1 MSDDLV
7 ARMRAAADTVISA
20 SDSESSEAPAKE
32 QEAAEAA
39 PETSQE
45 PATQEVDAET
55 EVDASEGED
64 EGQSADEPEAEAESG
79 EDFAEQVLAI
89 RQAAESRVR
98 KAENYA
104 RQLEAKLEKAA
115 QYIEY
120 SKKQVVEDLFK
131 KLRRAPARTFQEFGF
146 DFQELIDAGMR
157 EGNMDVP
164 FGELDEVKKEIAALR
179 KEREEAMA
187 ERQAHQQEQQIA
199 QARNEFLSQVTKS
212 DYPTLFNMFSDD
224 VESLWDEALRVA
236 ERHEERYGEP
246 PEDTQVIRALEKK
259 YADRLKRFGGAASA
273 QGETPAGK
281 KGPAKT
287 LTTKAASETRTAG
300 KPFGQL
306 SREEQK
312 SALLAAVK
320 TATSQP
326 SRSN

>member
-7 ARMRAAADTVISA
+7 ARMRAAADTVIA
-20 SDSESSEAPAKE
+20 TSDAEASEASS
-32 QEAAEAA
+32 AESDTAETA
-39 PETSQE
+39 PET
-45 PATQEVDAET
+45 TQEGAATEEGAEPGVET
-55 EVDASEGED
+55 EEGGQGEATVEASDD
-64 EGQSADEPEAEAESG
+64 ESESA
-79 EDFAEQVLAI
+79 EDFADQLLSI
-89 RQAAESRVR
+89 RQAADQRVR
-98 KAENYA
+98 KAETYA

-164 FGELDEVKKEIAALR
+164 FGELDDVKKEIAELR
-179 KEREEAMA
+179 REREQAMA
-187 ERQAHQQEQQIA
+187 ERHAHQQEQQIA
-199 QARNEFLSQVTKS
+199 HARNEFLSQVTKS
-212 DYPTLFNMFSDD
+212 DFPTLFNMFSDD

-246 PEDTQVIRALEKK
+246 PDDTQVIRALEKK

-273 QGETPAGK
+273 QGEAPAGK

-306 SREEQK
+306 SADEQRA
-312 SALLAAVK
+312 ALVAAVK
-320 TATSQP
+320 KATSQTT
-326 SRSN
+326 N

>member
-7 ARMRAAADTVISA
+7 ARMRAAADTVIS
-20 SDSESSEAPAKE
+20 SSQAEAEEAPA
-32 QEAAEAA
+32 QE
-39 PETSQE
+39 PETPE
-45 PATQEVDAET
+45 PTREP
-55 EVDASEGED
+55 EVDASGEGE
-64 EGQSADEPEAEAESG
+64 ETVEAEAGETEASAEAQTEEPEG
-79 EDFAEQVLAI
+79 QEDFAEQVLAI

-164 FGELDEVKKEIAALR
+164 FGELDEVKKEIQALR

-199 QARNEFLSQVTKS
+199 QARNEFLTQVTKAE
-212 DYPTLFNMFSDD
+212 YPTLFNMFSDD

-246 PEDTQVIRALEKK
+246 PEDIEVIRALEKK
-259 YADRLKRFGGAASA
+259 YADRVKRFGGGGVE
-273 QGETPAGK
+273 QKGEAPAGK
-281 KGPAKT
+281 KAPAKT
-287 LTTKAASETRTAG
+287 LTTKAASESRTAG
-300 KPFGQL
+300 KPFGLL
-306 SREEQK
+306 SPDEQRA
-312 SALLAAVK
+312 ALVAAVK
-320 TATSQP
+320 KATSQAT
-326 SRSN
+326 N